1 MADDEWVD
9 IGAAASFAAR
19 PLAQVALSR
28 TCLSISHRDGQFG
41 AISGVR
47 ACLPVLLLMLTTQIA
62 PAGAAESAIAATS
75 IPAIA
80 GLAKIQIGYSTQKDI
95 DAQWGEGKTI
105 IGGQPNSG
113 RLWRVKGTPWVI
125 HTDGFEYFKRG
136 LVVDSL
142 EIYEERKPG
151 KGMPYARLMA
161 SDLAWL
167 GEVSLGLSIDKVAEV
182 LKRKGLPVIQTGQ
195 GCETRAAGFHALENN
210 VQFRTWTVRCDFK
223 NGLLIRLAIEAGH
236 AQSDTTSPVFELRN
250 GERYFRIDGGPAFV
264 LGRNPV
270 GVNPEAFAEHFQNA
284 AAAGER
290 FMRIHFICSPAGEK
304 AGEIHVG
311 MLQAWD
317 AVLDAAER
325 HRLAVLPVL
334 GIWSDWNDGSNGE
347 TWHLWEKNP
356 FNATRNGPAKQPGE
370 LLEDTP
376 CRQLWFKRLETLV
389 KHWAP
394 RRCIVGWEIFSE
406 VDLIT
411 GATEDRAVE
420 FALLAAAVV
429 RAADPAHRSTTV
441 SQAGINAWP
450 KLLSSDGVQ
459 IVSVHLYAA
468 HPFGGNLDE
477 LILKSVHERLQTY
490 RKPVLIG
497 ECGLDW
503 APPRGTL
510 DVAPGAEVGIR
521 HAIWASAVSGA
532 ISGRMLWWQDGWDQ
546 FERADV
552 CRYYQQAAVP
562 AVAFVKGMDFTG
574 FAPVACDAPG
584 LMGGMLGNDR
594 RLIGWFRDA
603 QCVPPQ
609 WTLKEVSGR
618 EVALVGYAGAWK
630 AEFVDTTSGRVI
642 KTSTVQAEKNQLKIP
657 LPAFRGSIALKL
669 TAAKERRSE
678 RLEAVVP
685 LDGR

>member
-1 MADDEWVD
+1 MADEEWVD
-9 IGAAASFAAR
+9 IGAAARFAAR
-19 PLAQVALSR
+19 PLAQIALSR
-28 TCLSISHRDGQFG
+28 ACLAISHRDGQFG

-47 ACLPVLLLMLTTQIA
+47 ACLTVLLLLLVTQIA
-62 PAGAAESAIAATS
+62 SAGAAENAPPGTS
-75 IPAIA
+75 IPSIA
-80 GLAKIQIGYSTQKDI
+80 GIAKIKIGYSTQQEI

-105 IGGQPNSG
+105 IGGHPNSG

-125 HTDGFEYFKRG
+125 HT
-136 LVVDSL
+136 
-142 EIYEERKPG
+142 
-151 KGMPYARLMA
+151 
-161 SDLAWL
+161 
-167 GEVSLGLSIDKVAEV
+167 
-182 LKRKGLPVIQTGQ
+182 
-195 GCETRAAGFHALENN
+195 
-210 VQFRTWTVRCDFK
+210 
-223 NGLLIRLAIEAGH
+223 
-236 AQSDTTSPVFELRN
+236 ELRK
-250 GERYFRIDGGPAFV
+250 GERYFRIDGVPAFV

-270 GVNPEAFAEHFQNA
+270 GVNPAAFAEHFQNA

-290 FMRIHFICSPAGEK
+290 FMRIHFTYSPAGEK
-304 AGEIHVG
+304 AGEIHPG

-317 AVLDAAER
+317 AVLDAAEK

-356 FNATRNGPAKQPGE
+356 FNATLNGPAKRPGD
-370 LLEDTP
+370 LLDDTP

-420 FALLAAAVV
+420 FAARAAAVV
-429 RAADPAHRSTTV
+429 RAADPAHRPTTV
-441 SQAGINAWP
+441 SQAGVNAWP
-450 KLLSSDGVQ
+450 KLLSSDAVQ
-459 IVSVHLYAA
+459 IVSVHPYAA

-477 LILKSVHERLQTY
+477 LIIRTVRERLQTY

-521 HAIWASAVSGA
+521 HAIWASVVSGA
-532 ISGRMLWWQDGWDQ
+532 MSGRMLWWQDGWDQ
-546 FERADV
+546 FEKADV
-552 CRYYQQAAVP
+552 CRHYQQAAVP
-562 AVAFVKGMDFTG
+562 TVAFVKGVDFTG

-584 LMGGMLGNDR
+584 LMGGMLGNDH

-609 WTLKEVSGR
+609 WTLREVSGR
-618 EVALVGYAGAWK
+618 EV
-630 AEFVDTTSGRVI
+630 T
-642 KTSTVQAEKNQLKIP
+642 
-657 LPAFRGSIALKL
+657 
-669 TAAKERRSE
+669 
-678 RLEAVVP
+678 
-685 LDGR
+685 LDGTRGDVASRVCRSCKWPCHQDAHSEGDEEPTQDCAAGLPGVDRPEADGTDSKAA